1 MKYFNSFFVA
11 VVALAILSFYGCKG
25 KPSTQEPADSSDPVS
40 VNSDSVAEVASEKA
54 ASVFPV
60 AYVDV
65 DSLLLEYDFAKKLNE
80 VLLKKEEK
88 SRKELANAQVKLQKD
103 YEAFQ
108 KKYQAGGFLTEATL
122 QSEQANLYKQDQ
134 DLQLL
139 EKKLTKELMD
149 EQQKMNVQLRD
160 TVAAFFKV
168 YNADKRF
175 KLILSN
181 ANSDNVLFA
190 DEALNITHDV
200 IEQLNLRYAAQ
211 QKTK

>member
-1 MKYFNSFFVA
+1 MKYFNSLCIA
-11 VVALAILSFYGCKG
+11 VIAFAALSFSSCKG
-25 KPSTQEPADSSDPVS
+25 KTAAEEQQVPDSTSAVS
-40 VNSDSVAEVASEKA
+40 VVDSAKVESP
-54 ASVFPV
+54 SVFPV
-60 AYVDV
+60 AYVNV
-65 DSLLLEYDFAKKLNE
+65 DSLLLGYDFAKKLNE

-88 SRKELANAQVKLQKD
+88 SRKELTNAQMKLQKD

-134 DLQLL
+134 ELQLL
-139 EKKLTKELMD
+139 EKKLTQELMI
-149 EQQKMNVQLRD
+149 EQQKMNKQLRD
-160 TVAAFFKV
+160 TVAAFFKI

-181 ANSDNVLFA
+181 ADYDNVLFA
-190 DEALNITHDV
+190 DEALNITSDV

>member
-1 MKYFNSFFVA
+1 M
-11 VVALAILSFYGCKG
+11 LD
-25 KPSTQEPADSSDPVS
+25 STSAVS
-40 VNSDSVAEVASEKA
+40 VVDSAKVESP
-54 ASVFPV
+54 SVFPV
-60 AYVDV
+60 AYVNV
-65 DSLLLEYDFAKKLNE
+65 DSLLLGYDFAKKLNE

-88 SRKELANAQVKLQKD
+88 SRKELANAQMKLQKD

-134 DLQLL
+134 ELQLL
-139 EKKLTKELMD
+139 DKKLTQELMI
-149 EQQKMNVQLRD
+149 EQQKMNKQLRD

-181 ANSDNVLFA
+181 ADYDNVLFA
-190 DEALNITHDV
+190 DEALNITNDV

>member
-1 MKYFNSFFVA
+1 MKYFNSLCIA
-11 VVALAILSFYGCKG
+11 VIAFAALSFSSCKG
-25 KPSTQEPADSSDPVS
+25 KPAAEEKQQVLDSTSAVS
-40 VNSDSVAEVASEKA
+40 VVDSAKVESP
-54 ASVFPV
+54 SVFPV
-60 AYVDV
+60 AYVNV
-65 DSLLLEYDFAKKLNE
+65 DSLLLGYDFAKKLNE

-88 SRKELANAQVKLQKD
+88 SRKELANAQMKLQKD

-134 DLQLL
+134 ELQLL
-139 EKKLTKELMD
+139 DKKLTQELMI
-149 EQQKMNVQLRD
+149 EQQKMNKQLRD

-181 ANSDNVLFA
+181 ADYDNVLFA
-190 DEALNITHDV
+190 DEALNITNDV

-211 QKTK
+211 QKAK

>member
-1 MKYFNSFFVA
+1 MKYFNSLCFSVIVLA
-11 VVALAILSFYGCKG
+11 VLSFYGCKG
-25 KPSTQEPADSSDPVS
+25 NSSAQEQTP
-40 VNSDSVAEVASEKA
+40 SDSASSTA
-54 ASVFPV
+54 VVDSAVVDSPTVFPV

-65 DSLLLEYDFAKKLNE
+65 DSLLLGYDFAKKLNE
-80 VLLKKEEK
+80 VLLKKQEK
-88 SRKELANAQVKLQKD
+88 ARREMTNAQVKFQKD

-139 EKKLTKELMD
+139 EKKLTQEFLE
-149 EQQKMNVQLRD
+149 EQQKMNIQLRD
-160 TVAAFFKV
+160 TVAAFFKI

-190 DEALNITHDV
+190 DEALNITNDV

>member
-1 MKYFNSFFVA
+1 MKYFNSLCIA
-11 VVALAILSFYGCKG
+11 VIAFAALSFSSCKG
-25 KPSTQEPADSSDPVS
+25 KTAAEEQQVPDSTSAVS
-40 VNSDSVAEVASEKA
+40 VVDSAKVESP
-54 ASVFPV
+54 SVFPV
-60 AYVDV
+60 AYVNV
-65 DSLLLEYDFAKKLNE
+65 DSLLLGYDIAKKLNE

-88 SRKELANAQVKLQKD
+88 SRKELTNAQMKLQKD

-134 DLQLL
+134 ELQLL
-139 EKKLTKELMD
+139 EKKLTQELMI
-149 EQQKMNVQLRD
+149 EQQKMNKQLRD
-160 TVAAFFKV
+160 TVAAFFKI

-181 ANSDNVLFA
+181 ADYDNVLFA
-190 DEALNITHDV
+190 DEALNITSDV

>member
-1 MKYFNSFFVA
+1 MAKA
-11 VVALAILSFYGCKG
+11 VRLEDIARECHVSKGLVSRALAG
-25 KPSTQEPADSSDPVS
+25 KYNVGDETRNEIMQ
-40 VNSDSVAEVASEKA
+40 KA
-54 ASVFPV
+54 VE
-60 AYVDV
+60 
-65 DSLLLEYDFAKKLNE
+65 LGYDFAKKLNE

-88 SRKELANAQVKLQKD
+88 SRKELANAQMKLQKD

-134 DLQLL
+134 ELQLL
-139 EKKLTKELMD
+139 DKKLTQELMI
-149 EQQKMNVQLRD
+149 EQQKMNKQLRD

-181 ANSDNVLFA
+181 ADYDNVLFA
-190 DEALNITHDV
+190 DEALNITNDV

-211 QKTK
+211 QKAK

>member
-1 MKYFNSFFVA
+1 MKYFNSLCVA
-11 VVALAILSFYGCKG
+11 VIAFAILSFYGCKG
-25 KPSTQEPADSSDPVS
+25 NQSSQESGDSSS
-40 VNSDSVAEVASEKA
+40 VEAGNVVDSASVEPS
-54 ASVFPV
+54 SVFPV

-65 DSLLLEYDFAKKLNE
+65 DSLLLEYDFAKELNE
-80 VLLKKEEK
+80 VLLKRQEK
-88 SRKELANAQVKLQKD
+88 SRKELTNAQMKFQKD

-122 QSEQANLYKQDQ
+122 QSEQNNLLKQDQ
-134 DLQLL
+134 ELQLL
-139 EKKLTKELMD
+139 EKKLAKELMD

-190 DEALNITHDV
+190 DEALNITHEV
-200 IEQLNLRYAAQ
+200 VEQLNLRYAAQ